1 MNTQS
6 NPKTIHQVPG
16 PCASIMKLA
25 PNPTPPLTQFHAQ
38 LAQAKTKA
46 EALELMIG
54 RGSTVGWWSDLPEG
68 LWDKLQGWK
77 TRKQ

>member
-1 MNTQS
+1 MLRDSDLDDFDTTQS
-6 NPKTIHQVPG
+6 
-16 PCASIMKLA
+16 
-25 PNPTPPLTQFHAQ
+25 AQ
-38 LAQAKTKA
+38 LMQAKTKA
-46 EALELMIG
+46 EALELMIS